1 MSIQCHRGKDVGL
14 YVRLVDFSQD
24 QWNVIEEKLV
34 WGARMDQQTRDG
46 QKFHEFASS
55 LRFGQA
61 SLLRLSNGE
70 ILATHWCSEDGQGR
84 ILAQASSKR
93 LKGI

>member
-1 MSIQCHRGKDVGL
+1 MSIHCHRGREVGL

-24 QWNVIEEKLV
+24 QWTLIEEKLIG
-34 WGARMDQQTRDG
+34 GAQMGQQTRDG

-55 LRFGQA
+55 IRFGQA

-70 ILATHWCSEDGQGR
+70 ILATHWCIEDGQGK
-84 ILAQASSKR
+84 ILTHR
-93 LKGI
+93 LRVKD